1 MTDSRKPTQNEFN
14 DVFGFNFVYLILFC
28 QSISLTD
35 LLLVFCFFQPFEF
48 LSVSCAHVCVHVWF
62 LWVLFYSFSL
72 REDLGGF
79 GGVKTMHTRTLL
91 FNEKSLVST
100 MFSFQDYM
108 KESCL
113 VPLLL
118 KMVCLS
124 ITFSNITCPLQLLF
138 DNHGICFSILSLFNH
153 SYFFISACF
162 IYTIHTWALFLTAF
176 SH

>member
-1 MTDSRKPTQNEFN
+1 MLLLD
-14 DVFGFNFVYLILFC
+14 LILFVSYC
-28 QSISLTD
+28 FVRALV
-35 LLLVFCFFQPFEF
+35 LLVFCLYSVSSNF
-48 LSVSCAHVCVHVWF
+48 LSFYGFRVHMCVCMCGF

-162 IYTIHTWALFLTAF
+162 MYTIHTWALFLTAF